1 MALKKKLMRTH
12 LVSSVPSFY
21 LYDGVSSPSF
31 SAYRGPPHPIPA
43 RCGWTGR
50 VTTFWQKM
58 TDTEN
63 SLWL

>member
-31 SAYRGPPHPIPA
+31 SAYRGPSPPHSCP
-43 RCGWTGR
+43 
-50 VTTFWQKM
+50 V
-58 TDTEN
+58 
-63 SLWL
+63 WLDRQGDYILAEDD